1 MCNFNGILKKQPM
14 DFLRS
19 SWFPVLLGLIILVVV
34 GSKIFSK
41 QPKQISASHSTFNI
55 VTEEW
60 QAPDTNA
67 IPSTEEG
74 DLIRYGRELIA
85 NTSKYLGPKGIVAQI
100 SNGMNCQ
107 NCHIDGGSKHFANPF
122 SAVLSTYPKFRNRSG
137 KIESIE
143 FRINEC
149 MERSLNGK
157 KLDSLSNE
165 MIAMKKYFE
174 WLGKGVP
181 KNIRPRGTGIEEL
194 PFMTRAADV
203 KRGKIIYESKCLR
216 CHGENGQGVLNPD
229 SSHYLYPP
237 LWGDSSYNISA
248 GMYRLIQLAGFIKN
262 TMPFDSAQLGFKL
275 TNEDAWDVAA
285 FINSQP
291 RPQKFFRYDWPSI
304 AGKPVD
310 YPYGPYVDS
319 FSETQHKYGP
329 FDPIKNAKK

>member
-1 MCNFNGILKKQPM
+1 M

-34 GSKIFSK
+34 GTKIFSK

-67 IPSTEEG
+67 IPFSEEG

-85 NTSKYLGPKGIVAQI
+85 NTSKYLGPKGIISQI

-107 NCHIDGGSKHFANPF
+107 NCHIDAGSKHFANPF
-122 SAVLSTYPKFRNRSG
+122 SAVASTYPKYRHRSG
-137 KIESIE
+137 KMESVE

-157 KLDSLSNE
+157 KIDSLSNE
-165 MIAMKKYFE
+165 MIAMKAYFE

-181 KNIRPRGTGIEEL
+181 KDVRPRGTGIEEL
-194 PFMTRAADV
+194 PFMDRAADV
-203 KRGKIIYESKCLR
+203 KKGKIIYASKCLH
-216 CHGENGQGVLNPD
+216 CHGENGQGVLNAD
-229 SSHYLYPP
+229 QDHYLYPP
-237 LWGDSSYNISA
+237 LWGDNSYNISA
-248 GMYRLIQLAGFIKN
+248 GMYRLIQLASFVKN

-291 RPQKFFRYDWPSI
+291 RPQKIFRYDWPSI